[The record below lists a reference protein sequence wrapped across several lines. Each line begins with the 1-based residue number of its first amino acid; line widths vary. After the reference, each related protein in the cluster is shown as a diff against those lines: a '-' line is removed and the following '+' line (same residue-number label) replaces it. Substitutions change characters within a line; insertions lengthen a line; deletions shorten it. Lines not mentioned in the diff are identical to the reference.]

1 MTIRADGRK
10 KSEFI
15 AKDTVQ
21 AGGYLDYVVNGTNY
35 KISYDNFVAN
45 LGVTGSIV
53 QTGAVTGAPVL
64 EVDGPVN
71 RIRNMEDGSGIS
83 VNVSATNGLVVSH
96 NFTANADGL
105 PILLNTTA
113 ASPTIASIVAGSGI
127 SVQAVNTG
135 GIEITSIADQ
145 IYSQVTMQGNSTA
158 TTIATQSTAVKVAGT
173 WVVQTESNFTGNTT
187 GRLTYTGSTTEVVS
201 ANVSIT
207 FSHAGSGTDNLAVYI
222 AKNGSVLTASK
233 LTRAVTGNSRGNV
246 GTFFNVSMATSDY
259 LEVFVANDS
268 DTSNITVVDC
278 LFGVS

>member
-10 KSEFI
+10 KSEFV

-53 QTGAVTGAPVL
+53 QTGAVAGAPVL

-127 SVQAVNTG
+127 SVTAVNTN
-135 GIEITSIADQ
+135 GIQITSIADE
-145 IYSQVTMQGNSTA
+145 INAQVSMHGNSTA
-158 TTIATQSTAVKVAGT
+158 TTISTTSTPVKVAGT
-173 WVVQTESNFTGNTT
+173 FVAGSVASFTVDTT
-187 GRLTYTGSTTEVVS
+187 GKLTYTGSTTTTVHLTASVTLDVV
-201 ANVSIT
+201 
-207 FSHAGSGTDNLAVYI
+207 GTNQNLTVHL
-222 AKNGSVLTASK
+222 AKNGTVISAAKISRLVSASNTA
-233 LTRAVTGNSRGNV
+233 NV
-246 GTFFNVSMATSDY
+246 GVFYNVSVATSDY
-259 LEVFVANDS
+259 LEVFVSNG
-268 DTSNITVVDC
+268 TGTNNITVTDC

>member
-1 MTIRADGRK
+1 MTIRADGRR

-83 VNVSATNGLVVSH
+83 VNVSATNGLVISH

-127 SVQAVNTG
+127 SVTAVNTN
-135 GIEITSIADQ
+135 GIQITSIADE
-145 IYSQVTMQGNSTA
+145 INAQVSMHGNSTA
-158 TTIATQSTAVKVAGT
+158 TTISTTSTPVKVAGT
-173 WVVQTESNFTGNTT
+173 FVAGSVASFTVDTT
-187 GRLTYTGSTTEVVS
+187 GKLTYTGSTTTTVHLTASVTLDVV
-201 ANVSIT
+201 
-207 FSHAGSGTDNLAVYI
+207 GTNQDLTVHL
-222 AKNGSVLTASK
+222 AKNGTVISAAKISRLVSASNTA
-233 LTRAVTGNSRGNV
+233 NV
-246 GTFFNVSMATSDY
+246 GVFYNVSVATSDY
-259 LEVFVANDS
+259 LEVFVSNATTTN
-268 DTSNITVVDC
+268 NITVTDC

>member
-1 MTIRADGRK
+1 MVGNAQGRK

-15 AKDTVQ
+15 AQNTVL
-21 AGGYLDYVVNGTNY
+21 ANSYLDYVVNGSNFR
-35 KISYDNFVAN
+35 ISYDNFVAN

-64 EVDGPVN
+64 DVDGSVN
-71 RIRNMEDGSGIS
+71 KIRTIENGSGILA
-83 VNVSATNGLVVSH
+83 NVSAQNGIVLSH

-113 ASPTIASIVAGSGI
+113 DSPTIASIVAGSGI
-127 SVQAVNTG
+127 SIAVVNSS

-145 IYSQVTMQGNSTA
+145 IYAQVTMQANATA
-158 TTIATQSTAVKVAGT
+158 TTIATAGTAVKVAGT
-173 WVVQTESNFTGNTT
+173 WVVQTESNFTGDTT
-187 GRLTYTGSTTEVVS
+187 GRLTYNGGTTEVVS

-207 FSHAGSGTDNLAVYI
+207 FQHAGGGTDNLAVYI

-233 LTRAVTGNSRGNV
+233 LTRAITGTTRGNV
-246 GTFFNVSMATSDY
+246 GTFFNVSMTADDY

-268 DTSNITVVDC
+268 DTSDITVVDC
-278 LFGVS
+278 LFGVA

>member
-10 KSEFI
+10 KSEFV

-64 EVDGPVN
+64 EVDGPVK

-127 SVQAVNTG
+127 SVTAVNTN
-135 GIEITSIADQ
+135 GIQITSIADE
-145 IYSQVTMQGNSTA
+145 INAQVSMHGNSTA
-158 TTIATQSTAVKVAGT
+158 TTISTTSTPVKVAGT
-173 WVVQTESNFTGNTT
+173 FVAGSVASFTVDTT
-187 GRLTYTGSTTEVVS
+187 GKLTYTGSTTTTVHLTASVTLDVV
-201 ANVSIT
+201 
-207 FSHAGSGTDNLAVYI
+207 GTNQNLTVHL
-222 AKNGSVLTASK
+222 AKNGTVISAAKISRLVSASNTA
-233 LTRAVTGNSRGNV
+233 NV
-246 GTFFNVSMATSDY
+246 GVFYNVSVATSDY
-259 LEVFVANDS
+259 LEVFVSNATTTN
-268 DTSNITVVDC
+268 NITVTDC

>member
-53 QTGAVTGAPVL
+53 QTGAMTGAPVL
-64 EVDGPVN
+64 EVNGSVHK
-71 RIRNMEDGSGIS
+71 IRNIESGSG
-83 VNVSATNGLVVSH
+83 VNANVSAQNGIVLSH

-127 SVQAVNTG
+127 SVTAVNTN
-135 GIEITSIADQ
+135 GIQITSIADE
-145 IYSQVTMQGNSTA
+145 INAQVSMHGNSTA
-158 TTIATQSTAVKVAGT
+158 TTISTTSTPVKVAGT
-173 WVVQTESNFTGNTT
+173 FVAGSVASFTVDTT
-187 GRLTYTGSTTEVVS
+187 GKLTYTGTTTTTVHLTASVTLDVV
-201 ANVSIT
+201 
-207 FSHAGSGTDNLAVYI
+207 GTNQDLTVHL
-222 AKNGSVLTASK
+222 AKNGTVISAAKISRLVSASNTA
-233 LTRAVTGNSRGNV
+233 NV
-246 GTFFNVSMATSDY
+246 GVFYNVSVATSDY
-259 LEVFVANDS
+259 LEVFVSNATTTN
-268 DTSNITVVDC
+268 NITVTDC